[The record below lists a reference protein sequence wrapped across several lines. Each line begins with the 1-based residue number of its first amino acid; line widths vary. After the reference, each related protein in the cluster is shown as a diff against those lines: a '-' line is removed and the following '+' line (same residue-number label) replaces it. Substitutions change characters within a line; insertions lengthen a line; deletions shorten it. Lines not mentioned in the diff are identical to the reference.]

1 MGVSTKCM
9 RRCVGGEHANMS
21 RSSWILQRALSAS
34 ISQPYLREQLLHIHP
49 SASCCSPRGRQAASP
64 PPPPPPPSLPH
75 AGGDKTPCVSLRS
88 YLSSRPAR
96 RCEVLTKP
104 DRRKSLIPAL
114 LIILYFF
121 CCFYPES
128 LDFNSP
134 LQMSQLYFPVPAP
147 RKITH
152 KPNKRN

>member
-9 RRCVGGEHANMS
+9 RRCVGGEHAYIS

-34 ISQPYLREQLLHIHP
+34 ISQPYLREQLLRIHP
-49 SASCCSPRGRQAASP
+49 SASCCSPRGPAGCVSSTSSASP
-64 PPPPPPPSLPH
+64 VTPTRR
-75 AGGDKTPCVSLRS
+75 GDKTPCVSLRS

-121 CCFYPES
+121 CCLYPES

-134 LQMSQLYFPVPAP
+134 LQTSQLYFPVPAP
-147 RKITH
+147 RKITR
-152 KPNKRN
+152 KPNMRN

>member
-1 MGVSTKCM
+1 MYAPL
-9 RRCVGGEHANMS
+9 RRGRTCKRKQVQLDPAEGFICQH
-21 RSSWILQRALSAS
+21 LTALSPRAA
-34 ISQPYLREQLLHIHP
+34 PPHP
-49 SASCCSPRGRQAASP
+49 SIGFLLLSKRPAGCVSSTSSTSPVTPTRR
-64 PPPPPPPSLPH
+64 
-75 AGGDKTPCVSLRS
+75 GDKTPCVSLRS